1 MAEKKRTRKELLKS
15 QDEFITFSTRAIRFV
30 RGNSTYF
37 YYLGIALAVIILVY
51 LGMNTYTKYKNRK
64 GQEAYN
70 IAYYAL
76 SKNIGQEADPE
87 KIAQSAEQFQR
98 VIEEYAATKAGKLAL
113 PELAFLRFEE
123 KNYDEAISLYEQFL
137 EKEKHRPAYQS
148 LARMALAICYE
159 EKGES
164 QKAIE
169 ILEKLYNNPHNFIAE
184 QSMLSLA
191 RLYRETNQN
200 EQAKKILKEF
210 VEQYQQSPF
219 LPFAKAYLN
228 RLS

>member
-37 YYLGIALAVIILVY
+37 YYLGILLAAIILVY

-64 GQEAYN
+64 AQEAYN

-87 KIAQSAEQFQR
+87 KIAQSDEQFQR
-98 VIEEYAATKAGKLAL
+98 VIEEYPGTKAGKLAL
-113 PELAFLRFEE
+113 PELASLRFEE
-123 KNYDEAISLYEQFL
+123 KKYDEAISLYEQFL
-137 EKEKHRPAYQS
+137 KKEKHRPAYQS

-159 EKGES
+159 EKGEP
-164 QKAIE
+164 QRAIE
-169 ILEKLYNNPHNFIAE
+169 ILEKLYNNPDNFIAE

-191 RLYRETNQN
+191 RLYRDTNQY

>member
-30 RGNSTYF
+30 KGNSTYF
-37 YYLGIALAVIILVY
+37 TYLGVALAAMILIY

-76 SKNIGQEADPE
+76 SKNIGQEVDPE
-87 KIAQSAEQFQR
+87 KLNQSGEQFQE
-98 VIEEYAATKAGKLAL
+98 VIEEYATTKVGKLAL
-113 PELAFLRFEE
+113 PELAFIRFQE
-123 KNYDEAISLYEQFL
+123 KNYDEAINLYEQFL
-137 EKEKHRPAYQS
+137 EKVKNRPSYQS
-148 LARMALAICYE
+148 LARMALATCYE
-159 EKGES
+159 EKGDS
-164 QKAIE
+164 QRAIE
-169 ILEKLYNNPHNFIAE
+169 ILEKLHNSPDNFIAE

-191 RLYRETNQN
+191 RLYRDTNQN
-200 EQAKKILKEF
+200 EQARKILKEF
-210 VEQYQQSPF
+210 VEQYKESPF

>member
-15 QDEFITFSTRAIRFV
+15 QDEFMTFSSRAIRFV
-30 RGNSTYF
+30 RGHSTHFTYVGMALVAIILI
-37 YYLGIALAVIILVY
+37 YLGI
-51 LGMNTYTKYKNRK
+51 NTYTKYKNRK

-76 SKNIGQEADPE
+76 SKNIGKEADPDI
-87 KIAQSAEQFQR
+87 IAQSGEQFQM
-98 VIEEYAATKAGKLAL
+98 VIEKYAATKTGKLAL
-113 PELAFLRFEE
+113 PELAFLRFKE
-123 KNYDEAISLYEQFL
+123 KNYDEAINLYEEFL
-137 EKEKHRPAYQS
+137 EKVNNRPSYQS
-148 LARMALAICYE
+148 LARMALATCYE

-164 QKAIE
+164 QRAIE
-169 ILEKLYNNPHNFIAE
+169 ILEKLYNNPDNFIAE

-191 RLYRETNQN
+191 RLYRVTNQQ

-210 VEQYQQSPF
+210 VERYQESPF

>member
-15 QDEFITFSTRAIRFV
+15 QDEFITLSTRVIRFV
-30 RGNSTYF
+30 KEHSTHF
-37 YYLGIALAVIILVY
+37 TYLGVALAAIVLVY
-51 LGMNTYTKYKNRK
+51 LGMNSYAKYKNRK

-76 SKNIGQEADPE
+76 SKNMGRETDPE
-87 KIAQSAEQFQR
+87 RIAQSREQFQK
-98 VIEEYAATKAGKLAL
+98 VIEEYPKTKAGKLAL
-113 PELAFLRFEE
+113 PELAFLRFKE
-123 KNYDEAISLYEQFL
+123 KNYDEAITLYEQFL
-137 EKEKHRPAYQS
+137 KKVKDRPSYQS
-148 LARMALAICYE
+148 LARMALATCYE

-169 ILEKLYNNPHNFIAE
+169 ILEKLHNNPDNFIAE

-191 RLYRETNQN
+191 RLYRDTNQY
-200 EQAKKILKEF
+200 EQARKILKEF
-210 VEQYQQSPF
+210 VEHYQESPF

>member
-1 MAEKKRTRKELLKS
+1 M
-15 QDEFITFSTRAIRFV
+15 
-30 RGNSTYF
+30 
-37 YYLGIALAVIILVY
+37 
-51 LGMNTYTKYKNRK
+51 
-64 GQEAYN
+64 
-70 IAYYAL
+70 
-76 SKNIGQEADPE
+76 
-87 KIAQSAEQFQR
+87 
-98 VIEEYAATKAGKLAL
+98 
-113 PELAFLRFEE
+113 
-123 KNYDEAISLYEQFL
+123 

-164 QKAIE
+164 QRAIE
-169 ILEKLYNNPHNFIAE
+169 ILEKLYNNPDNFIAE

-191 RLYRETNQN
+191 RLYRDTNQY

-210 VEQYQQSPF
+210 VEQYQESPF

>member
-15 QDEFITFSTRAIRFV
+15 QDEFITFSARAIRFI

-37 YYLGIALAVIILVY
+37 SYLGVALAAIILVY
-51 LGMNTYTKYKNRK
+51 LGINTYTKYKNRK
-64 GQEAYN
+64 GQEVYN

-76 SKNIGQEADPE
+76 SKNLGREADPE
-87 KIAQSAEQFQR
+87 KIAQSGEQFQK
-98 VIEEYAATKAGKLAL
+98 VIEEYPKTKAGKLAL
-113 PELAFLRFEE
+113 PELAFLRFKE
-123 KNYDEAISLYEQFL
+123 KNYDEAINLYEQFL
-137 EKEKHRPAYQS
+137 EKVKNRPSYQS
-148 LARMALAICYE
+148 LARMALATCYE

-164 QKAIE
+164 QRAIE
-169 ILEKLYNNPHNFIAE
+169 ILEKLYNNPDNFIAE

-191 RLYRETNQN
+191 RLYRDTNQH
-200 EQAKKILKEF
+200 EQARKILKEF
-210 VEQYQQSPF
+210 VEQYQESPF

>member
-15 QDEFITFSTRAIRFV
+15 QDEFITFSTKAIRFV

-37 YYLGIALAVIILVY
+37 YYLGIVLAAIILVY
-51 LGMNTYTKYKNRK
+51 LGMNTYAKYKNRK
-64 GQEAYN
+64 AQEAYN

-76 SKNIGQEADPE
+76 SKNFGQEADPE
-87 KIAQSAEQFQR
+87 KIAQSDEQFQR
-98 VIEEYAATKAGKLAL
+98 VIEEYAGTKAGKLAL
-113 PELAFLRFEE
+113 PELASLRFEE
-123 KNYDEAISLYEQFL
+123 KKYDEAISLYEQFL
-137 EKEKHRPAYQS
+137 KKVKNRPSYES
-148 LARMALAICYE
+148 LARMALATCYE
-159 EKGES
+159 EKGEP
-164 QKAIE
+164 QRAIE
-169 ILEKLYNNPHNFIAE
+169 ILEKLYNNPDNFIAE

-191 RLYRETNQN
+191 RLYRDTDQY